1 MREIIFDHTRLAL
14 DARQPLIA
22 TCVVVACAGGMN
34 AMAEESQA
42 EIAKKLNNPISAL
55 ISVPFQLNYDEN
67 IGPTDQGER
76 WVMNVQPV
84 IPISLNEDWNLI
96 SRTIVPLME
105 LNDVP
110 PGHDESGVGDV
121 FQSFFFS
128 PKKPT
133 AGGWI
138 WGVGPALQLR
148 TASDDLLG
156 AEKWAAGPTAIVLK
170 QQNGWTYGALTNH
183 VWSYAGADDRAD
195 TNATF
200 LQPFLSFTTAKFT
213 TFALNTESTYDWEA
227 EEWSVPIN
235 LAATQLFKVGGQM
248 MSLQIGARYWADSPD
263 AAAEGW
269 GLRVA
274 YTLVFPR

>member
-1 MREIIFDHTRLAL
+1 MFSNARLAL
-14 DARQPLIA
+14 DTRQLLIA
-22 TCVVVACAGGMN
+22 TCGMVACTGGMN
-34 AMAEESQA
+34 AMAADDQA
-42 EIAKKLNNPISAL
+42 EIAKKLNNPIADL
-55 ISVPFQLNYDEN
+55 VSVPFQLNYDEN

-76 WVMNVQPV
+76 WLMNVQPV
-84 IPISLNEDWNLI
+84 IPISLNEDWNVV

-138 WGVGPALQLR
+138 WGAGPALLLR

-156 AEKWAAGPTAIVLK
+156 AEKWAAGPTAVALK
-170 QQNGWTYGALTNH
+170 QQNGWTYGALANH
-183 VWSYAGADDRAD
+183 VWSYAGNDDRVD
-195 TNATF
+195 VNATF
-200 LQPFLSFTTAKFT
+200 LQPFLAFTTAKFT
-213 TFALNTESTYDWEA
+213 TFTLNTESTYDWEA
-227 EEWSVPIN
+227 EEWSVPVN
-235 LAATQLFKVGGQM
+235 MLVTQLFKAGGQV
-248 MSLQIGARYWADSPD
+248 MSLQVGARYWADSPD

-274 YTLVFPR
+274 YTLVFPK